1 MGIIKKIMMV
11 WIIIFILILNISSVL
26 INACDTWV
34 ALPDS
39 TKSGFTIFGK
49 NSDRPLF
56 DCQPLMFYPR
66 KTWPVGSILNLGRLT
81 VLQVEETYATMGSS
95 PYWCWGYEEGI
106 NEYSVVIGNEGI
118 WTKVFT
124 EEIAAYIEG
133 KEQKFGP
140 TGMDLIR
147 LGLERG
153 KTAREALE
161 VIADLTEKYGQ
172 FGSGTPTGT
181 VIEGGYHNSYILTDP
196 DEAWV
201 LETAGNHWV
210 AKRFSTGITSIS
222 NTLSIETDWDLA
234 SFELVDYAIEKG
246 WWPRD
251 KIDVFDFTEA
261 YSDDTP
267 AIKEKRLR
275 ALERATCSRNLL
287 IEKEGDITLGWMKQ
301 IARDRSSTPSI
312 DLDQTASSSI
322 AILPKTTE
330 EIPVFWWCPATP
342 SNSCYVPFFIH
353 GSKLPEIVSKAGTY
367 GKTIDWP
374 SKVKADEFSSESYW
388 WLFRALCDKVRIDYE
403 ERNSVVR
410 VEFDLLEKDFESGIP
425 EVVKKAVE
433 LRKTGEDNS
442 AVKVLDDYTAEC
454 VQKALDKVNEL
465 RKRFEDTV
473 IEVPEEYEPYLGKYI
488 ANFGQFINKEF
499 TVLIQNG
506 HLAVDVPGQ
515 MVFELNEPNEEGLW
529 YFSITHTVAISF
541 EINDESRVMG
551 MKMHQTSE
559 IPRKDIPSEE
569 THEDTPEEFVPY
581 LGKYVLP
588 VGNVEMTVLMQ
599 NGHLALE
606 MPNKIIIE
614 LSLPDN
620 KGKWYFTIDDKTSVS
635 FEKDD
640 TGKVKAM
647 KLHQVF
653 ELPKN
658 K

>member
-1 MGIIKKIMMV
+1 MENVKKIGLWTIV
-11 WIIIFILILNISSVL
+11 FVFIFSISVVL
-26 INACDTWV
+26 INACDTWI
-34 ALPDS
+34 ALTDA
-39 TKSGFTIFGK
+39 TEDGFTIFGK

-66 KTWPVGSILNLGRLT
+66 KTWPAGSELNLGRLT
-81 VLQVEETYATMGSS
+81 VPQVEETYAIMGSS

-124 EEIAAYIEG
+124 EEIDAYIEG
-133 KEQKFGP
+133 KEQKYGP
-140 TGMDLIR
+140 TGMDLVR

-153 KTAREALE
+153 KTAYEALK
-161 VIADLTEKYGQ
+161 VIAEFTEKYGQ
-172 FGSGTPTGT
+172 FGSGTPTIS
-181 VIEGGYHNSYILTDP
+181 VIAGGYHNSYIITDP
-196 DEAWV
+196 NEAWV

-234 SFELVDYAIEKG
+234 SFGLVDYAIEKG
-246 WWPRD
+246 WWSKD
-251 KIDVFDFTEA
+251 KADVFDFTKA
-261 YSDDTP
+261 YLDDTP
-267 AIKEKRLR
+267 VSKEKRMK
-275 ALERATCSRNLL
+275 ALERAMCSRNLL

-312 DLDQTASSSI
+312 DLDQTASSCI
-322 AILPKTTE
+322 AILPNTID

-342 SNSCYVPFFIH
+342 SNSCYVPFFIY

-388 WLFRALCDKVRIDYE
+388 WLFRDLCDKVRINYE
-403 ERNSVVR
+403 ERNPVVR
-410 VEFDLLEKDFESGIP
+410 AEFDLLEKDFESGIP
-425 EVVKKAVE
+425 DVVKRAVE
-433 LRKTGEDNS
+433 LRKSGENNS
-442 AVKVLDDYTAEC
+442 AAKVLDEYTVEC

-465 RKRFEDTV
+465 RKRFEEMV
-473 IEVPEEYEPYLGKYI
+473 IEVPKEYEPYLGKYI
-488 ANFGQFINKEF
+488 ANFGQFIDKEF
-499 TVLIQNG
+499 IVLIQNG

-515 MVFELNEPNEEGLW
+515 MVFELNEPDEEGLW
-529 YFSITHTVAISF
+529 YFAITNTVAVSF
-541 EINDESRVMG
+541 EIDNENRVVG
-551 MKMHQTSE
+551 MKMHQTTE
-559 IPRKDIPSEE
+559 IPRKDIQSEE
-569 THEDTPEEFVPY
+569 MFEDIPEEFIPY
-581 LGKYVLP
+581 LGKYALP

-606 MPNKIIIE
+606 MPNQIIIE
-614 LSLPDN
+614 LGPPDS

-640 TGKVKAM
+640 ADKVKAM
-647 KLHQVF
+647 KLHQTF
-653 ELPKN
+653 ELPK
-658 K
+658 KE